1 MSTKHKQKADLTKYL
16 NPKVLN
22 KISRLGLK
30 ARHVVEGFLAGLH
43 KSPYHG
49 FSVEFAEH
57 REYVAGDDIKH
68 LDWKVLAKSDRYYIK
83 QYEEEMN
90 FKAYILLDTSESM
103 TYGSDSENPSKLEYG
118 KYIAASLAYLI
129 QAQQDA
135 VGLYTFHKE
144 IYKSVS
150 PGTHHK
156 KLLDMISL
164 LENPVIGPDTKVGPV
179 IQQLAANTGTRGI
192 VIIISD
198 LFNPPEDFKQGIAQ
212 LQAKK
217 HEVIV
222 FHLLDRYELTF
233 PFDRMTRFEGLEE
246 YPELLLDPR
255 PLRKAYLA
263 EMDKFTTD
271 IRRICLKT
279 KADYVLLDTDM
290 MLDVALS
297 AYLAT
302 RSSSRK

>member
-1 MSTKHKQKADLTKYL
+1 MAQKQKSNSDLTKYL
-16 NPKVLN
+16 DPKVLN

-30 ARHVVEGFLAGLH
+30 AKYVVEGFLAGLH

-68 LDWKVLAKSDRYYIK
+68 LDWKVYAKSDRYYIK
-83 QYEEEMN
+83 QYEEETN
-90 FKAYILLDTSESM
+90 FKTYILIDTSESM
-103 TYGSDSENPSKLEYG
+103 TYGSSEDTPSKLEYA
-118 KYIAASLAYLI
+118 KYVAASLAYLI

-135 VGLYTFHKE
+135 VGLYPFHQE

-150 PGTHHK
+150 PGTHHN
-156 KLLDMISL
+156 KLLDMITV
-164 LENPVIGPDTKVGPV
+164 LENPEIGQDTKVGPV

-198 LFNPPEDFKQGIAQ
+198 LFNPPKNFKQGIAQ

-233 PFDRMTRFEGLEE
+233 PFDRMTRFEGLED

-255 PLRKAYLA
+255 PLRQAYLE

-279 KADYVLLDTDM
+279 KADYTLIDTDTP
-290 MLDVALS
+290 LDVALS
-297 AYLAT
+297 TYLAT
-302 RSSSRK
+302 RARAR